1 VNWRSRRLSM
11 MRCFPSSLGVYS
23 IPGSVMSPT
32 PSAADVHCDKP
43 DQANDEGRVVAA
55 IEEGLADIEA
65 GRVIDDA
72 DLDDVLR
79 ARLGDL
85 ID

>member
-1 VNWRSRRLSM
+1 MKPIHAKRLSNEE
-11 MRCFPSSLGVYS
+11 L
-23 IPGSVMSPT
+23 
-32 PSAADVHCDKP
+32 
-43 DQANDEGRVVAA
+43 ERVDYEARVGAA
-55 IEEGLADIEA
+55 IEQGLADAEA